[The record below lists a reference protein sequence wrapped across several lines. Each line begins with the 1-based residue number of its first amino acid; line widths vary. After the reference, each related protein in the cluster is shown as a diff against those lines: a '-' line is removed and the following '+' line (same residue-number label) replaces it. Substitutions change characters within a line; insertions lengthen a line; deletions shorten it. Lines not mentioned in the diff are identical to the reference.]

1 MRSDE
6 AALSPMTAVRGVAV
20 ASVATVLAIASMAGG
35 FAQTPSDDGE
45 IHGLELGLRATAMT
59 LDGWGQLACGS
70 DGGPPRQD
78 LDTWAD
84 FKECPPEANGLHE
97 IAARFDDEAE
107 YVAKALGV
115 PAYAAG
121 RIGTRVAGHPV
132 VLSALFDD
140 GGILRGI
147 RMVSDPRATPA
158 ERRMAHLLG
167 VAVINRYGADGWTC
181 TDLPPAQGESAVG
194 GVFIKRRC
202 EKTLPGRALTVET
215 HFLRKPG
222 EHDIDPETGEYTQ
235 GEFESW
241 TRFELFDP
249 GYRKS

>member
-1 MRSDE
+1 M
-6 AALSPMTAVRGVAV
+6 GVV
-20 ASVATVLAIASMAGG
+20 HGVSIASVATVVAIIATTGA
-35 FAQTPSDDGE
+35 FAQTPSGE
-45 IHGLELGLRATAMT
+45 GEVHGLKLGLRADTMT

-78 LDTWAD
+78 LDIWTD
-84 FKECPPEANGLHE
+84 FKKCLPEANGLHE
-97 IAARFDDEAE
+97 VAARFDDEAE
-107 YVAKALGV
+107 YVAKALGE

-121 RIGTRVAGHPV
+121 RIGTRVSGHPV

-140 GGILRGI
+140 GGTLRGI
-147 RMVSDPRATPA
+147 RMVSDPRASPV

-167 VAVINRYGADGWTC
+167 VAVMNRYGADGWTC
-181 TDLPPAQGESAVG
+181 VDLRPAPGESAVG

-202 EKTLPGRALTVET
+202 EKALPGRALTVET

-222 EHDIDPETGEYTQ
+222 QHNIDPETGEYTQ

-249 GYRKS
+249 TYRKP

>member
-1 MRSDE
+1 MV
-6 AALSPMTAVRGVAV
+6 MVVRGVAI
-20 ASVATVLAIASMAGG
+20 AGVATALATAVTVGG
-35 FAQTPSDDGE
+35 FAQTPSYEGE
-45 IHGLELGLRATAMT
+45 IHGLKLGLRAATMT
-59 LDGWGQLACGS
+59 LAGWGQLACGS

-84 FKECPPEANGLHE
+84 FKKCPAEASGLHE
-97 IAARFDDEAE
+97 VAARFDDEAE

-115 PAYAAG
+115 PADAAG

-140 GGILRGI
+140 DGILRGI
-147 RMVSDPRATPA
+147 RMVSDPRATA
-158 ERRMAHLLG
+158 VERRMAHLLG

-181 TDLPPAQGESAVG
+181 ADLPPAEGESAVG

-202 EKTLPGRALTVET
+202 EKALPGRALTVTT

-222 EHDIDPETGEYTQ
+222 QHDVDPETGEYTH

-249 GYRKS
+249 LFVH

>member
-1 MRSDE
+1 MRV
-6 AALSPMTAVRGVAV
+6 VRGAAV
-20 ASVATVLAIASMAGG
+20 ASVAAVLAIAATAGS
-35 FAQTPSDDGE
+35 FAQTASDEGE
-45 IHGLELGLRATAMT
+45 IHGLKLGLRAAAMT

-78 LDTWAD
+78 LDSWAD
-84 FKECPPEANGLHE
+84 FKKCPPEANGLHE
-97 IAARFDDEAE
+97 VAARFDDEDE

-115 PAYAAG
+115 PADAAG

-140 GGILRGI
+140 GGTLRGI
-147 RMVSDPRATPA
+147 RMVSDPRATPM

-181 TDLPPAQGESAVG
+181 ADLPPAEGESAVG
-194 GVFIKRRC
+194 GVFIKRHC
-202 EKTLPGRALTVET
+202 EKALPGRALTVET

-222 EHDIDPETGEYTQ
+222 QRDIDPETGDYTH

-249 GYRKS
+249 SYRKP

>member
-1 MRSDE
+1 MTRRG
-6 AALSPMTAVRGVAV
+6 AAIAGVA
-20 ASVATVLAIASMAGG
+20 TLLAIAATAGG
-35 FAQTPSDDGE
+35 FAQAPSGDGE
-45 IHGLELGLRATAMT
+45 IHGLKLGLRAATMT
-59 LDGWGQLACGS
+59 LDGWGQLSCGS

-78 LDTWAD
+78 LDGWAD
-84 FKECPPEANGLHE
+84 FNKCAPEANGLHE
-97 IAARFDDEAE
+97 VTARFDDEAE

-115 PAYAAG
+115 PGYAAG
-121 RIGTRVAGHPV
+121 RTGTRVAGHPV

-147 RMVSDPRATPA
+147 RMVSDPRATPV

-181 TDLPPAQGESAVG
+181 TDLPAAPGESAVG

-202 EKTLPGRALTVET
+202 VKGLPGQALMVET

-222 EHDIDPETGEYTQ
+222 QRDIDPETGDYTR

-249 GYRKS
+249 GYRKP